1 MSIHVNHEFVGPT
14 VSFGT
19 ILPSKAAIKGRHHIF
34 FVYDIFHFIHF
45 FLMVVGAESMHP
57 TKMVKMVVVTA
68 VSTFVAKI
76 PILVVILISR
86 LTVLVRFMRIDWFI
100 TSFCP

>member
-1 MSIHVNHEFVGPT
+1 
-14 VSFGT
+14 
-19 ILPSKAAIKGRHHIF
+19 
-34 FVYDIFHFIHF
+34 
-45 FLMVVGAESMHP
+45 MVVGAESMHP